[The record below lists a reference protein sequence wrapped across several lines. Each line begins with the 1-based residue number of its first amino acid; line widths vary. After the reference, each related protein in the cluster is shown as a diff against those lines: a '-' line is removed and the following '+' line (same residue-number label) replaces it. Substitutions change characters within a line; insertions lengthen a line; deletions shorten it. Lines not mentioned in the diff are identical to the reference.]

1 MTISNWA
8 YLDYR
13 TMFIALKGC
22 MTGDEHKETARIIAE
37 IAREV
42 PVRQLL
48 IDKSDVGAGERR
60 SEIPGVADSAARTF
74 RTAGIQRIA
83 FLLAHADPVAQPF
96 SEAFARLGG
105 EAKGFDS
112 FEDASA
118 WLEVKPAT
126 QAEAPQA
133 VGVGR

>member
-8 YLDYR
+8 YLDDR

-42 PVRQLL
+42 PVRQL
-48 IDKSDVGAGERR
+48 IVDKSEVGAGERR
-60 SEIPGVADSAARTF
+60 SEIPGVAQSAAETF
-74 RTAGIQRIA
+74 YAAGLERIA
-83 FLLAHADPVAQPF
+83 FLLAHADPVARPF

-105 EAKGFDS
+105 EARAFDDY
-112 FEDASA
+112 EGAIA
-118 WLEVKPAT
+118 WLEVRPAA
-126 QAEAPQA
+126 QDAPRA
-133 VGVGR
+133 VGAAR